1 MRWKF
6 HFFVEI
12 KNDIMTT
19 DLRLFGKILSLPP
32 NLKEEVLRYINFLLF
47 SQENEIVPKTVKK
60 TPKAGFS
67 RVNFVMSADFDAP
80 LDDFKEY
87 ME

>member
-1 MRWKF
+1 
-6 HFFVEI
+6 
-12 KNDIMTT
+12 MTT

-32 NLKEEVLRYINFLLF
+32 NLKEDVLKYINFLLF
-47 SQENEIVPKTVKK
+47 SQGNEMTSKKAKK

-67 RVNFVMSADFDAP
+67 QVNFIMSDDFDAP

-87 ME
+87 M

>member
-1 MRWKF
+1 
-6 HFFVEI
+6 
-12 KNDIMTT
+12 MTT
-19 DLRLFGKILSLPP
+19 DLTLFSKIISMPP
-32 NLKEEVLRYINFLLF
+32 NLKEEVLKYINYLLF
-47 SQENEIVPKTVKK
+47 SQDQEITLTKTKK

-67 RVNFVMSADFDAP
+67 KINFVMTSDFDAP